1 MKSILIKILYFLI
14 ISLIL
19 YNVCIILQS
28 IVYPEDTPSFLG
40 FKTFTIITG
49 SMSPNIEVDD
59 IVITKEVRAIE
70 LNKNDIISFK
80 NGKNTVTH
88 RIVDIQET
96 EKGRIFTTKG
106 DGNDVS
112 DLERVRYDQIEGKY
126 IGRIP
131 KAGII
136 MEYFKNKYVFGGI
149 VALLG
154 ICYVIQNKRIEKK
167 TERKIKRRKLDR
179 YNSYEK
185 TKEKEKIDL
194 AA

>member
-1 MKSILIKILYFLI
+1 MKSILIKILYILI
-14 ISLIL
+14 IPLIL

-59 IVITKEVRAIE
+59 IVITKEVGARE
-70 LNKNDIISFK
+70 LKRNDIISFR
-80 NGKNTVTH
+80 NGENTVTH
-88 RIVDIQET
+88 RIVDIQES
-96 EKGRIFTTKG
+96 ENGRIFTTKG

-131 KAGII
+131 KAGMI
-136 MEYFKNKYVFGGI
+136 MGYLKNKYVFAGI
-149 VALLG
+149 VAFLG
-154 ICYVIQNKRIEKK
+154 ICYVVQNKRIEKK

>member
-59 IVITKEVRAIE
+59 IVITKEVRANE
-70 LNKNDIISFK
+70 LNRDDIISFK
-80 NGKNTVTH
+80 NGENTVTH

-106 DGNDVS
+106 DENDVS

>member
-70 LNKNDIISFK
+70 LNRDDIISFK
-80 NGKNTVTH
+80 NGENTVTH

-96 EKGRIFTTKG
+96 GKGRIFTTKG

>member
-59 IVITKEVRAIE
+59 IVITKEVRANE
-70 LNKNDIISFK
+70 LNRDDIISFK
-80 NGKNTVTH
+80 NGENTVTH